1 MKLSKKISVK
11 LTKREKILLIND
23 HIKAVGIIGTDTSYE
38 GMIKFYDIN
47 SNRLLYSSNYKNN
60 ILDGEQV
67 TYYTNGKPRTIQKYS
82 NGEINGYTSFYDSI
96 GNLFSKQYSYYG
108 IKAGHHINFYL
119 NAPKEYGFYSL
130 ENELL
135 FYINYDSLKKHKITE
150 LEESYFFYNARSFSN
165 LSESEVNRKR
175 EFFLYLLNP
184 PKFKFEY
191 SIVQIDS
198 NYNVITIDK
207 VLDNAK
213 IWSKFSINKESPDT
227 ISAVRLV
234 IIDSSR
240 NNEKNTMFK
249 KL

>member
-1 MKLSKKISVK
+1 MVLVLFSCQRKG
-11 LTKREKILLIND
+11 EKTLLIND
-23 HIKAVGIIGTDTSYE
+23 NIKAVGIIGVDSSYE

-60 ILDGEQV
+60 ILDGEQA
-67 TYYTNGKPRTIQKYS
+67 TYYTNGKPKTIQEYS
-82 NGEINGYTSFYDSI
+82 NGEINGYTSFFDSTGSI
-96 GNLFSKQYSYYG
+96 FSKQYTYYG
-108 IKAGHHINFYL
+108 IKAGHHINFYR
-119 NAPKEYGFYSL
+119 NTPKEYGFYSL

-135 FYINYDSLKKHKITE
+135 FYINYDSLKTQKITE
-150 LEESYFFYNARSFSN
+150 LEESYFFYNARSFSH
-165 LSESEVNRKR
+165 LSESEVNRKK

-198 NYNVITIDK
+198 NYNVISIDK
-207 VLDNAK
+207 ILNNEK
-213 IWSKFSINKESPDT
+213 IWSRFSINKESGDT
-227 ISAVRLV
+227 ISAIRLV
-234 IIDSSR
+234 IVDSSR